1 MRKFAKH
8 ILIAAG
14 VILFVYLL
22 AILGL
27 NIYLQSEGL
36 QKRIRAAAESAAGC
50 PVRIQ
55 GTNYTPWSGFSIIG
69 VSLQGKSQA
78 GQPPLFEAKSVSFR
92 FALLSLFQ
100 GRLVVS
106 EVVVADP
113 SLVSLPAQPEPTP
126 EVPAPE
132 PAPQPSSTSTPAA
145 ASPTPPTQTAE
156 RPVAGVEI
164 SVPTPAPLPSASP
177 ALIEV
182 KRIRIAN
189 GSARFFDSKGALAL
203 TLTGVEVS
211 GEIFP
216 DRSISGT
223 FCIAETDVG
232 AYVHPSRVKG
242 TFTWKNGRLLIPDL
256 QSDWAGGHLK
266 GSLETGPD
274 KEFSAVVA
282 ADGILIKKLAADA
295 GINGDGSRGS
305 LFSKGNLSGISGKP
319 ETFTGRVEMSLQQ
332 ARFQPLDFIR
342 QIGDLMNIQELQ
354 MFELKTAE
362 AVLNIGDK
370 KVAVDTLVLESANL
384 VMDAKG
390 PIGFDG
396 KMKLQA
402 RLLLNERLRK
412 DLAGLLGSNFKES
425 ERPGYQQMPFSITG
439 TVSRPKTDLLDKL
452 TGFRIGEDVGG
463 LLKNLFR
470 AVPPKPKAEAEK
482 NPGGG

>member
-1 MRKFAKH
+1 VRKFAKH

-14 VILFVYLL
+14 TLLFVYLL

-36 QKRIRAAAESAAGC
+36 QKRIRMAAESAAGC

-55 GTNYTPWSGFSIIG
+55 GTQYTPWSGFSIIG
-69 VSLQGKSQA
+69 VSLHGKSLP
-78 GQPPLFEAKSVSFR
+78 GQSPLLEAASVSFR
-92 FALLSLFQ
+92 FALLSLLQ
-100 GRLVVS
+100 GKLVVS
-106 EVVVADP
+106 EVVVTDP
-113 SLVSLPAQPEPTP
+113 SFDLLAQPEPPPGAST
-126 EVPAPE
+126 PE
-132 PAPQPSSTSTPAA
+132 PAPQPSSTSTPSA
-145 ASPTPPTQTAE
+145 ASPTPQTETAE
-156 RPVAGVEI
+156 RPGAGVEI
-164 SVPTPAPLPSASP
+164 SGPTPAPLPPSGP

-189 GSARFFDSKGALAL
+189 GKARFFLGALPI
-203 TLTGVEVS
+203 TLTGVEVT

-216 DRSISGT
+216 DRGISGT
-223 FCIAETDVG
+223 FCIDETGVG
-232 AYVHPSRVKG
+232 AYVHPRHVKG
-242 TFTWKNGRLLIPDL
+242 TFTWKKGRLLIPDL
-256 QSDWAGGHLK
+256 QSDWAGGRLK
-266 GSLETGPD
+266 GSLDIGPD

-295 GINGDGSRGS
+295 GIDGDGSRGS
-305 LFSKGNLSGISGKP
+305 LFSKGNLRGISGKP
-319 ETFTGRVEMSLQQ
+319 ETFTGRVDMSLQQ

-342 QIGDLMNIQELQ
+342 QIGDWLSIRELQ

-362 AVLNIGDK
+362 AVLNIRDK
-370 KVAVDTLVLESANL
+370 KVAVDTLVLESENL

-390 PIGFDG
+390 PVGFDG

-412 DLAGLLGSNFKES
+412 DLAGLLGSNFKDS

-452 TGFRIGEDVGG
+452 TGFHIGEDVGG

-470 AVPPKPKAEAEK
+470 AQPQKPKDEAGK
-482 NPGGG
+482 TPGGG